1 MTVPIHG
8 MLSPATPLPW
18 NNSNSSIDKEY
29 AIKGQMITA
38 SYAISYTDVANMKV
52 ITDPNDIK
60 EKLMYMLAQKMRE
73 EKLIEFTKQDL
84 VGEGVYQFNARIY
97 ALPDTQV
104 RILREKLV

>member
-1 MTVPIHG
+1 MTVAIHG
-8 MLSPATPLPW
+8 MISPTTPLPW

-52 ITDPNDIK
+52 ITDPNAIK

-73 EKLIEFTKQDL
+73 EKLIEFTKKDDSL
-84 VGEGVYQFNARIY
+84 AGMYIFNSRIF
-97 ALPDTQV
+97 AVPDTQV